1 MNEVYLDACYPIKTI
16 SYLINEFALNHFFY
30 NTEADIINENEF
42 LKVKLS
48 QDSNFIINR
57 LIVLRFWFKTCHIL
71 GTKKRNNLLF

>member
-1 MNEVYLDACYPIKTI
+1 MNEVYLDDCYPIKTI

-48 QDSNFIINR
+48 QDSIFYN
-57 LIVLRFWFKTCHIL
+57 
-71 GTKKRNNLLF
+71 